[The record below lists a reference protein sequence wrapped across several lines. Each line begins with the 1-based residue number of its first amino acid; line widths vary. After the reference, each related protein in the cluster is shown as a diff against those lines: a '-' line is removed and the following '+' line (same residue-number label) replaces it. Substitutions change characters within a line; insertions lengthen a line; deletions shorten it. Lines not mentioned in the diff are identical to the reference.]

1 MPVVSR
7 RIPAAVQPRLAAR
20 LTLAFGRAKLF
31 LAARLGVMR
40 VPMNKRGADL
50 VRFYRLL
57 MELEPLSGGLRRLA
71 ASHAEERWPRRGV
84 VWFFEK
90 GERRTDSGEGLRVV
104 RVATHALKPGL
115 NSTLWDRLLQDR
127 EGAHRTSAFRTLVGL
142 ALREAMGNGEPASWG
157 RGPNA
162 ATGAREARVDPAA
175 AERQEAALEQAVSLY
190 VGHMPF
196 LFLAVGDE
204 PGPHSHRAFIE
215 KNSIALLSNYARP
228 PLDAP
233 SAAWLGRRCGREKVR
248 QAGLWGTQYVDDAYD
263 PSFLDALKTWIDEM
277 RSAVA

>member
-1 MPVVSR
+1 
-7 RIPAAVQPRLAAR
+7 
-20 LTLAFGRAKLF
+20 
-31 LAARLGVMR
+31 
-40 VPMNKRGADL
+40 MNKRGADL

-57 MELEPLSGGLRRLA
+57 TELEPLCHGLRRLA
-71 ASHAEERWPRRGV
+71 VARPEDGWPRRGV

-90 GERRTDSGEGLRVV
+90 GERRADSGEGLRVV

-142 ALREAMGNGEPASWG
+142 ALRDAMGNGEPASWG
-157 RGPNA
+157 RGADP
-162 ATGAREARVDPAA
+162 ATGARESRVDPAA

-190 VGHMPF
+190 VGQMPF
-196 LFLAVGDE
+196 LFLAVNDE

-228 PLDAP
+228 PLDPP
-233 SAAWLGRRCGREKVR
+233 SAGWLGRRCGRDKVR
-248 QAGLWGTQYVDDAYD
+248 QAGLWGTQFVDDAYD
-263 PSFLDALKTWIDEM
+263 PSFLDAVKSWIDEM
-277 RSAVA
+277 RAAMV